1 MGWSTDITHFSGVLD
16 PSSNAPTPA
25 KNIARFFGSIVQA
38 ATAWLPGDLLE
49 SAIHCRRRP
58 KRKACLGRIRLVLVE
73 HDENGQ
79 PIEDVRIL
87 WECPVCK
94 DYGVIRNWEGSD
106 WDLSDI
112 ERDDGFWESETL
124 NVHLSDEEYLAV
136 REALTDGRRLLAL
149 VIVAKAGATGPV
161 VELTSSEMEL
171 LLKGVAE
178 ALKRAP
184 LARRKPLQ
192 ALVGK
197 LTQALPADGSMH

>member
-1 MGWSTDITHFSGVLD
+1 
-16 PSSNAPTPA
+16 
-25 KNIARFFGSIVQA
+25 
-38 ATAWLPGDLLE
+38 
-49 SAIHCRRRP
+49 
-58 KRKACLGRIRLVLVE
+58 
-73 HDENGQ
+73 
-79 PIEDVRIL
+79 
-87 WECPVCK
+87 
-94 DYGVIRNWEGSD
+94 VIRNWKGSD

-112 ERDDGFWESETL
+112 ERDDGFWDSETL

-136 REALTDGRRLLAL
+136 REALADGRRLLAL